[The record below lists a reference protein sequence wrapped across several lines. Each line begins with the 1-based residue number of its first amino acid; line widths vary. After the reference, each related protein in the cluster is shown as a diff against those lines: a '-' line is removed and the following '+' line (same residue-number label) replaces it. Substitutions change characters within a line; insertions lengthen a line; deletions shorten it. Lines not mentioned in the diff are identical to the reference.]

1 MKFYIETFGCTAN
14 LGNSQDAADAL
25 QEMGHRPSSLE
36 DADAVIVNTCAVT
49 EKTERKILRRLRQLQ
64 GKRLVVAGCLF
75 AALPESI
82 RPISCRERLGLLD
95 RSAARKIADLFEDPL
110 MTGPSSSFQCPPRVP
125 LAARQDLC
133 GVVNIAE
140 GCNGGCSYCIVRKA
154 RGNLTSRR
162 PEEVVEAVKKLVSSG
177 NVEVQLT
184 AQDTAA
190 YGRDIGTSLPELLIA
205 IGEIPGR
212 YMVRIGM
219 MNPNTAMCI
228 MDDLVNALRSPRI
241 YKFIHL
247 PIQSGSD
254 QVLER
259 MCREYTAEEF
269 IDICRRMRKE
279 FPHMNIAT
287 DVIAGFPGEKNE
299 DFEETLRVIEMI
311 MPDKVNV
318 TRYSRRPRTRAAQLY
333 DMPDRIKKERSRR
346 ITRLWLEIADRRNHG
361 YIGSALDVLVTERG
375 KDCSMKA
382 RSFNYGGVVIK
393 GPSSLGTWQRVR
405 IASSNPFYLTGVSL
419 PRDQD
424 ERTSSD

>member
-14 LGNSQDAADAL
+14 LGNSQDVADAL

-64 GKRLVVAGCLF
+64 GMRLVVAGCLF

-110 MTGPSSSFQCPPRVP
+110 MTRPSSSFQCPPQVP

-190 YGRDIGTSLPELLIA
+190 YGHDIGTSLPELLIA

-279 FPHMNIAT
+279 FPYMNIAT
-287 DVIAGFPGEKNE
+287 DVIAGFPGEKKE
-299 DFEETLRVIEMI
+299 DFEETLRVIEKI

-333 DMPDRIKKERSRR
+333 DMPRS
-346 ITRLWLEIADRRNHG
+346 H
-361 YIGSALDVLVTERG
+361 
-375 KDCSMKA
+375 
-382 RSFNYGGVVIK
+382 
-393 GPSSLGTWQRVR
+393 
-405 IASSNPFYLTGVSL
+405 
-419 PRDQD
+419 
-424 ERTSSD
+424 

>member
-1 MKFYIETFGCTAN
+1 MKFFLETYGCTAN
-14 LGNSQDAADAL
+14 FGNSQELGKALEELGWQAAAL
-25 QEMGHRPSSLE
+25 AA
-36 DADAVIVNTCAVT
+36 ADAVIVNTCAVT
-49 EKTERKILRRLRQLQ
+49 ERTERKILCRLRQIQ
-64 GKRLVVAGCLF
+64 GSRLIIGGCL
-75 AALPESI
+75 AAAMADSVEGIDCRKVMGILGRAAAQEIVRLFREAPAMHPQPSLDC
-82 RPISCRERLGLLD
+82 RPD
-95 RSAARKIADLFEDPL
+95 R
-110 MTGPSSSFQCPPRVP
+110 
-125 LAARQDLC
+125 C
-133 GVVNIAE
+133 GIVNIAE
-140 GCNGGCSYCIVRKA
+140 GCTGVCSYCIVKKA
-154 RGNLTSRR
+154 RGRLVSRR
-162 PEEVVEAVKKLVSSG
+162 PEDVVEAVQRLVQSG
-177 NVEVQLT
+177 TVEVQLT

-247 PIQSGSD
+247 PVQSGSD

-279 FPHMNIAT
+279 FPYMNIAT
-287 DVIAGFPGEKNE
+287 DVIAGFPGEKKE

-346 ITRLWLEIADRRNHG
+346 ITMLWLEIADRRNHG

-393 GPSSLGTWQRVR
+393 GLSSLGTWQRVR